1 MKNKIIASVMAV
13 TMVFALTACGET
25 SENTPAQTTTKAA
38 ETTLAAE
45 KTEETEAPT
54 ETEVPAE
61 TEAPTETKVPS
72 DDSEDY
78 FNWFGLNMYLPADYS
93 VMMSEGF
100 PQASKDSA
108 DGIENNIVYYT
119 LAKDDLDPMNAETV
133 KDYMYESAVTFDA
146 LSAEFKGYFIE
157 DNEVESEEPAQIN
170 GGDFIRQA
178 GIYHITDFA
187 DKKDVAYV
195 AYFGVMDFP
204 EFGKQP
210 AMIIA
215 FSHHTDDEMKKELA
229 RLVDTAAENAA
240 PINK

>member
-38 ETTLAAE
+38 ETTLIAE
-45 KTEETEAPT
+45 NTEETEA
-54 ETEVPAE
+54 PAE

-78 FNWFGLNMYLPADYS
+78 FDWWGINMYRPADYS
-93 VMMSEGF
+93 VKSSEGF
-100 PQASKDSA
+100 PQAFLSA
-108 DGIENNIVYYT
+108 DGETANNIVYLT
-119 LAKDDLDPMNAETV
+119 LKKDDVTTAE
-133 KDYMYESAVTFDA
+133 DA
-146 LSAEFKGYFIE
+146 LEYFYHYSINKDILAAEDKVAALK
-157 DNEVESEEPAQIN
+157 DNELETEEKVQVN
-170 GGDFIRQA
+170 GCDFIRQS
-178 GIYHITDFA
+178 GVYHCDTVSGNVDFA
-187 DKKDVAYV
+187 YTG
-195 AYFGVMDFP
+195 YFGVMDYP
-204 EFGKQP
+204 KLGKQP
-210 AMIIA
+210 AVFIA